1 MYLTADE
8 AALLGKSLLEAAT
21 FVAHGENVHAIADA
35 LAAPGGDLA
44 VESVHTD
51 DPPTATARVLVVAR
65 SWLTR
70 SAASSTGSL
79 RTGEEHG
86 SVGWWL

>member
-35 LAAPGGDLA
+35 LAAPGGD
-44 VESVHTD
+44 
-51 DPPTATARVLVVAR
+51 
-65 SWLTR
+65 
-70 SAASSTGSL
+70 AA
-79 RTGEEHG
+79 
-86 SVGWWL
+86 